1 MSKITR
7 FKYPT
12 QVKYFTQSKVSEI
25 SLKNVY
31 YEFSLSVLY
40 LLKMKKVTI
49 TDLSEMTGISRS
61 TISRVLNNNPK
72 VDPEVRKKVEL
83 AIEESGYLR
92 KASKVKYDVPIRSVT
107 IATTVLVDT
116 PDPYYSIMINQ
127 FQEQFL
133 QMGLQPQL
141 ILLNASM
148 GDEQILEKLSSSE
161 CVLMLGPELPVVA
174 NALKDR
180 NIPVVMVNGFDV
192 DMRISSISLDYELG
206 GELAAKYLIE
216 NGHKNIAMLTAQT
229 RPSISKRTYGFE
241 RAAQERGAEEV
252 TVIDILQYCQD
263 TDQVDICKSIKL
275 GEAGADFGASKVLP
289 QILDKGL
296 FNGATAV
303 FCLCDRTAI
312 SLLDELEKRGLS
324 VPDDMSVMGFDNL
337 SIGKMISPSLS
348 SIGCDHRLT
357 AQAAI
362 QLLIQEFNENVN
374 VAKRVNMGVKLFPRD
389 SVKSL

>member
-1 MSKITR
+1 M
-7 FKYPT
+7 
-12 QVKYFTQSKVSEI
+12 KYFTQSKVSEI

-229 RPSISKRTYGFE
+229 RPSIRKRTYGFE

-263 TDQVDICKSIKL
+263 TGQVDICKSIKL

>member
-1 MSKITR
+1 
-7 FKYPT
+7 
-12 QVKYFTQSKVSEI
+12 
-25 SLKNVY
+25 
-31 YEFSLSVLY
+31 
-40 LLKMKKVTI
+40 MKKVTI
-49 TDLSEMTGISRS
+49 TDLAEMTGISRS

-92 KASKVKYDVPIRSVT
+92 KASKVKYEVPIRSVT

-127 FQEQFL
+127 FQEQFH

-148 GDEQILEKLSSSE
+148 SEEQILDKLSDSE
-161 CVLMLGPELPVVA
+161 CVLMLGPELPSIA
-174 NALKDR
+174 NALKDKD
-180 NIPVVMVNGFDV
+180 IPVVMVNGFDV

-206 GELAAKYLIE
+206 GELAAKYLIG

-229 RPSISKRTYGFE
+229 RPSIRKRTYGFQ
-241 RAAQERGAEEV
+241 RAASELGAEKV
-252 TVIDILQYCQD
+252 TVIDILKYCQD
-263 TDQVDICKSIKL
+263 TDQTAISESIKL

-296 FNGATAV
+296 FNGATAI
-303 FCLCDRTAI
+303 FCLCDRAAI
-312 SLLDELEKRGLS
+312 SLLDELDKRGMS
-324 VPDDMSVMGFDNL
+324 VPEDLSVMGFDNL

-374 VAKRVNMGVKLFPRD
+374 VAKRVNMGVKLFSRD
-389 SVKSL
+389 SVKPL